1 MFRKPLISLFTKLFL
16 AFVFH
21 AVLLMGLMMFA
32 VNHQVRSEFRD
43 FLQQQESG
51 RLRYVIGVLEQ
62 HYAIQRSWNL
72 LENQRIYWFI
82 ILQESLRQ
90 AVLDGENFPINM
102 QRPKKYG
109 PRDLFEDFDEPFE
122 LFESSPD
129 LDGPRIR
136 KLPRA
141 REWGRNLTLVDTKG
155 RLIAGQPSNQNVVL
169 RLPINYRDRNVA
181 FLQWHG
187 NVPQS
192 GLRFLERN
200 LQWLW
205 FFGGSLVLLGALI
218 AWLVSRQLAET
229 GASIKKWNRKT

>member
-1 MFRKPLISLFTKLFL
+1 MMNFGYFGQIIKNQLVSFYSTPKKSSLVNQQGFGVRRPFLSLFTKLFL

-72 LENQRIYWFI
+72 LEHQRIYWFI

-90 AVLDGENFPINM
+90 AVLEGENFPSSLRNP
-102 QRPKKYG
+102 RKLG
-109 PRDLFEDFDEPFE
+109 PRNLFEDFDEPFE

-136 KLPRA
+136 KPPKA
-141 REWGRNLTLVDTKG
+141 RE
-155 RLIAGQPSNQNVVL
+155 
-169 RLPINYRDRNVA
+169 
-181 FLQWHG
+181 
-187 NVPQS
+187 
-192 GLRFLERN
+192 
-200 LQWLW
+200 
-205 FFGGSLVLLGALI
+205 
-218 AWLVSRQLAET
+218 
-229 GASIKKWNRKT
+229 